1 MRNPRRLAVGA
12 GVAVVL
18 VAGVAGMLWLS
29 RTDEIATMRGH
40 AGPVRA
46 VAYSPDGTAIASGGD
61 DGSVRLWDAKTYR
74 AKQTLDG
81 HTGKVRA
88 LAFAPGGSLLATAG
102 EDHIVR
108 FWDWPTGRAEGTW
121 DASGSGI
128 ECLAFSADGG
138 TLAAGG
144 VDKRVHLW
152 SVPDKKPLR
161 TLVGHTKHVH
171 ALAFAGDGRLAS
183 GGEDGSV
190 LLWSKSGGKLQTLSA
205 GKHHVH
211 SLAFGPGDTAL
222 FACTGGPGVSVWDLP
237 SGAPRTVKYDGA
249 GSSRALALSSDGSKL
264 ATVQEDKSLRLWS
277 AADGKLSKQYDGM
290 RAIGL
295 AVAFAPDGATMAT
308 ASSDGLL
315 KVWSVK

>member
-1 MRNPRRLAVGA
+1 MRNTRRIAIASTVIVALALA
-12 GVAVVL
+12 I
-18 VAGVAGMLWLS
+18 AGMLWLS
-29 RTDEIATMRGH
+29 RTDEIATLRGH

-46 VAYSPDGTAIASGGD
+46 VAYSPDGTVIASGGD
-61 DGSVRLWDAKTYR
+61 DFTVRLWDAKTYR

-88 LAFAPGGSLLATAG
+88 LAFAPVGTLLATAG
-102 EDHIVR
+102 EDRIVR
-108 FWDWPTGRAEGTW
+108 FWDWTTGGGEGSW
-121 DASGSGI
+121 DPSASGI
-128 ECLAFSADGG
+128 ECLAFSADGA

-171 ALAFAGDGRLAS
+171 ALAFAKDGRLAS
-183 GGEDGSV
+183 GGEDGSILV
-190 LLWSKSGGKLQTLSA
+190 WSKAGVKLQTLSA
-205 GKHHVH
+205 GNRHVH
-211 SLAFGPGDTAL
+211 SLAFAADDSGI
-222 FACTGGPGVSVWDLP
+222 FACTGGPGIQAWDLP
-237 SGAPRTVKYDGA
+237 SGAPRSVKYDGA
-249 GSSRALALSSDGSKL
+249 GSSRALSLGPDGSKL
-264 ATVQEDKSLRLWS
+264 ATVQEDKSLRLW
-277 AADGKLSKQYDGM
+277 AATDGKLLKQYEGM